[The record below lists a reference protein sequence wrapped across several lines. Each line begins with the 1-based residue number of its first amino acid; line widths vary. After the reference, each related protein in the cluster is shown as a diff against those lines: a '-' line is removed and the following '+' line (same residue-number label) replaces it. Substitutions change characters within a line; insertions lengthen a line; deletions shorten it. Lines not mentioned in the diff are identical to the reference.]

1 MLAFF
6 PQQMVNRHRQQ
17 NTEYI
22 IYSINAN
29 NDEGYTVSVWFED
42 IMKLDGVQVM

>member
-1 MLAFF
+1 MLAFL
-6 PQQMVNRHRQQ
+6 PQQMVNRRRQH
-17 NTEYI
+17 NTECI

-29 NDEGYTVSVWFED
+29 SDEGYTVSAWFED